1 MTMRLKLYTLLCISF
16 LLIFTACNQDD
27 DPVPAE
33 KVTRT
38 VLAYIMADN
47 SLSGFASIDI
57 DEMMKGMEAVDA
69 SLYNL
74 LVYVDDASREGS
86 QSYKFPTLYR
96 LSKDKNGKVVKETV
110 KEYKEQV
117 STDPAVMQEVLKRA
131 FTEYPAESYGLV
143 LWSHGEGWIPNP
155 LPLAKQAS
163 TRWVGEDT
171 TGGTTYL
178 NISDIAAILSEF
190 PRFDFILFDAC
201 FGQTVEVAYELRNCT
216 DYVIGSPT
224 EIPGPGAP
232 YESVVPAMF
241 KGTNVGVE
249 IGKAYYEPYEKLYT
263 GVSPSMTW
271 TGGVAISVIDCAALD
286 ELASVTKQTIAK
298 NELNVGEIYNYDLR
312 SKYSKNYVGYYDMKQ
327 LIERLSSDVTAW
339 TSAADKA
346 IVYWRATPKN
356 YSGMIH
362 AMFPVPQE
370 TTCGA
375 THYIPMESAP
385 AAMAAYRSTAWYT
398 AAGLDKIG
406 W

>member
-96 LSKDKNGKVVKETV
+96 LSKDKNGNVVKETV

-178 NISDIAAILSEF
+178 
-190 PRFDFILFDAC
+190 R
-201 FGQTVEVAYELRNCT
+201 
-216 DYVIGSPT
+216 
-224 EIPGPGAP
+224 
-232 YESVVPAMF
+232 
-241 KGTNVGVE
+241 GV
-249 IGKAYYEPYEKLYT
+249 L
-263 GVSPSMTW
+263 
-271 TGGVAISVIDCAALD
+271 
-286 ELASVTKQTIAK
+286 
-298 NELNVGEIYNYDLR
+298 
-312 SKYSKNYVGYYDMKQ
+312 
-327 LIERLSSDVTAW
+327 
-339 TSAADKA
+339 
-346 IVYWRATPKN
+346 
-356 YSGMIH
+356 
-362 AMFPVPQE
+362 
-370 TTCGA
+370 
-375 THYIPMESAP
+375 
-385 AAMAAYRSTAWYT
+385 
-398 AAGLDKIG
+398 
-406 W
+406 